1 MQSLDR
7 RRPRLPDVQARRV
20 WKIAGEDACA
30 CEQLRAE
37 QSMAIADA
45 VETRTLW
52 DVERIRADFPVL
64 HQSVNGKPLIYLD
77 NGASSQV
84 PQVVIDRGIF
94 YIEQEHSNI
103 HRGVHYLSQR
113 ATTAYEGARE
123 KVKRFINARES
134 RECIF
139 VRGTTEGINLVMHG
153 YGRKFIGE
161 GDEVVISAMEH
172 HANIVP
178 WQMLCE
184 EKGARLRVIPM
195 NDAGELI
202 LDEYDALL
210 NTRTKLVALTHV
222 SNALGTI
229 NPIKDMIAQAHKY
242 GVPVLIDGAQSAPH
256 MPVDVQD
263 LDCDFYAFSG
273 HKMYA
278 PTGSGIIYGK
288 AQLLEMMNPFQGG
301 GDMIK
306 NVTFEKTTYAELPNK
321 MEAGTPAIAS
331 QIGLGAAIDYLNS
344 IGREQAAAWENELL
358 RYATERV
365 SAIEGVRIIGTAKKK
380 ASVLSFVIDGIHP
393 HDIGTILD
401 QEGIAVRAGHH
412 CAQPVM
418 QRFNVPAT
426 ARASF
431 AFYNT
436 KEEID
441 VLAQT
446 IEKVIEIFS

>member
-1 MQSLDR
+1 
-7 RRPRLPDVQARRV
+7 
-20 WKIAGEDACA
+20 
-30 CEQLRAE
+30 
-37 QSMAIADA
+37 
-45 VETRTLW
+45 
-52 DVERIRADFPVL
+52 
-64 HQSVNGKPLIYLD
+64 
-77 NGASSQV
+77 
-84 PQVVIDRGIF
+84 
-94 YIEQEHSNI
+94 
-103 HRGVHYLSQR
+103 
-113 ATTAYEGARE
+113 
-123 KVKRFINARES
+123 
-134 RECIF
+134 

-161 GDEVVISAMEH
+161 GDEIIISAMEH

-210 NTRTKLVALTHV
+210 NTRTKLVAVTHV

-229 NPIKDMIAQAHKY
+229 NPIKDMIVQAHKY

-263 LDCDFYAFSG
+263 LDCDFYTFSG

-288 AQLLEMMNPFQGG
+288 AELLEKMSPFQGG

-306 NVTFEKTTYAELPNK
+306 TVTFEKTTYADLPNK

-331 QIGLGAAIDYLNS
+331 QIGLGAAIDYLDA

-358 RYATERV
+358 HYATERV
-365 SAIEGVRIIGTAKKK
+365 SAIEGVRIIGTAKNK

-436 KEEID
+436 KAEID
-441 VLAQT
+441 LLART

>member
-1 MQSLDR
+1 MST
-7 RRPRLPDVQARRV
+7 
-20 WKIAGEDACA
+20 
-30 CEQLRAE
+30 
-37 QSMAIADA
+37 AI
-45 VETRTLW
+45 VNPTETTTSW
-52 DVERIRADFPVL
+52 NVERIRADFPVL
-64 HQSVNGKPLIYLD
+64 HQTVNGKPLVYLD
-77 NGASSQV
+77 NSASSQV
-84 PQVVIDRGIF
+84 PQVVIDRGSV
-94 YIEQEHSNI
+94 YLEQEHSNI
-103 HRGVHYLSQR
+103 HRGVHYLSQK

-139 VRGTTEGINLVMHG
+139 VRGATEGINLVMYG

-161 GDEVVISAMEH
+161 GDEIVISAMEH

-195 NDAGELI
+195 NDAGELL
-202 LDEYDALL
+202 LDDYEVLL
-210 NTRTKLVALTHV
+210 NERTKFVSLIHV

-229 NPIKDMIAQAHKY
+229 NPVKEMIAHAHKY
-242 GVPVLIDGAQSAPH
+242 GVPVLIDGAQAAPH

-263 LDCDFYAFSG
+263 LDCDFYVFSG

-278 PTGSGIIYGK
+278 PTGSGIMYGK
-288 AQLLEMMNPFQGG
+288 AELLEQMNPFQGG

-306 NVTFEKTTYAELPNK
+306 TVTFEKTTYAELPNK
-321 MEAGTPAIAS
+321 LEAGTPAIAS
-331 QIGLGAAIDYLNS
+331 QIGLGAAIDYLDS
-344 IGREQAAAWENELL
+344 IGRERAAAYEAELL

-365 SAIEGVRIIGTAKKK
+365 SAIEGVRIIGTAKNK
-380 ASVLSFVIDGIHP
+380 ASVLSFVIDDIHP

-441 VLAQT
+441 VLART